1 MWGAEQ
7 VGRSAH
13 CAYFRVHS
21 RAVSSYFLRSIL
33 KRRAISGT
41 SGSSGFGSVSSEQT
55 DSSTA
60 HTTHPAHTH
69 IHRTT
74 GTVAQW
80 HSQVLLWGW
89 GWDYTRLYS
98 HPSHTVH
105 LSYQLKEHPII
116 HQLFYTLFHF
126 YIAYMVHLRKRNDC
140 KNKKMIKTKRIQD

>member
-1 MWGAEQ
+1 VEQ
-7 VGRSAH
+7 SRCSLRVLSRPLARGVLVLLAVRLEETRDLGDERVVGV
-13 CAYFRVHS
+13 RVGQQ
-21 RAVSSYFLRSIL
+21 RADRQQHY
-33 KRRAISGT
+33 
-41 SGSSGFGSVSSEQT
+41 
-55 DSSTA
+55 
-60 HTTHPAHTH
+60 TTHNNTHTY

-80 HSQVLLWGW
+80 HSQVLLW

-116 HQLFYTLFHF
+116 HQLFYTLFYF